1 MALDLVFDGNL
12 NIYSGS
18 TSGRQTNT
26 DASNHSYLN
35 IDLKADHEYL
45 FASTRT
51 NTISYSQYLS
61 DYMMVQKY

>member
-1 MALDLVFDGNL
+1 MVLDLVFDGNL

-35 IDLKADHEYL
+35 AELLIKLDLSLLY
-45 FASTRT
+45 
-51 NTISYSQYLS
+51 
-61 DYMMVQKY
+61 